1 MRVAILSDVHGNIR
15 ALEACLEDL
24 EREGGAD
31 VIVGAGDFCMDGP
44 KPRRVLETLQEIGA
58 RCVRGN
64 TERYIAMESID
75 LFDEEGRDSIL
86 WQRDQVGET
95 WLAWMRALP
104 FSMTFGEGRD
114 RLFISH
120 ANPKTDDEHVWP
132 DADDATLEKFFGDVD
147 ASAFAFGHLHLP
159 YTRAW
164 RGKLL
169 VNVSSAGL
177 PKDGD
182 PRAHYAILTQ
192 RSGGWQVRSRRVD
205 FDVEKAMRD
214 LDKSGIPHLA
224 KRRKVLDRHRYK
236 ELGAIVP

>member
-1 MRVAILSDVHGNIR
+1 MRVAIVSDVHGNLR
-15 ALEACLEDL
+15 ALDACLDDL
-24 EREGGAD
+24 AREGGAD
-31 VIVGAGDFCMDGP
+31 VLVAAGDFCMDGP
-44 KPRRVLETLQEIGA
+44 KPRRVLERLQERGA
-58 RCVRGN
+58 VCIRGN

-75 LFDEEGRDSIL
+75 SFAVEEREAIL
-86 WQRDQVGET
+86 WQRDQLGEA

-104 FSMTFGEGRD
+104 FSMTFGEGHD
-114 RLFISH
+114 RLFVSH

-132 DADDATLEKFFGDVD
+132 DADDASLERLFGDVD

-159 YTRAW
+159 YVRAW

-205 FDVEKAMRD
+205 FDVEKTARD
-214 LDKSGIPHLA
+214 LERSGIPQLV
-224 KRRKVLDRHRYK
+224 KRRKVLERHRYK
-236 ELGAIVP
+236 ALGAIVP